1 MWPLARLGGMASKAL
16 RRLPRDWLPE
26 RGFDALEAFLG
37 SQATCGDLIE
47 ALPDAMCIADV
58 AGVSWPV
65 AADLLDRVAAL
76 VTPLPQPVSAR
87 VPTGR
92 QEKCAHGLTARG
104 PVRTEFGAC
113 RSRCR
118 AQASSLLASRTR
130 GAAGAAACLPTG
142 LRDLDHALGG
152 GLGAGSIV
160 EAVGETGVGK
170 SQLAM
175 SMAARAPLP
184 AVRGGLG
191 GGVLFVDTE
200 GKFSPSR
207 LCEIA
212 TNLDAVVGDPVQ
224 AEARVAAVL
233 EAVTVMR
240 ATNSRELR
248 AIMEDLEAIVARSK
262 VRLVVVDSVA
272 ALARRDFDQS
282 SLRERQG
289 ELSRIA
295 SLLKSVAEAYGLVVL
310 VTNQVAG
317 RLSPEEA
324 GPMPGGTVRP
334 ALGNTWSHCVN
345 TRLVLQHLPASVVA
359 LPPAGAAA
367 GPFAAAL
374 HAAAEGGVRTV
385 SVAKSPV
392 APNATDV
399 YVIGAAGITPLPAG
413 TRFEGGGGATEA
425 AGAAL
430 GSAWASVSASAAADS
445 LAGTGIRDRIAE
457 VAAPSESPAGSRAA
471 AEDADVFDGLT
482 EAELA
487 ALEA

>member
-1 MWPLARLGGMASKAL
+1 MPPHR
-16 RRLPRDWLPE
+16 
-26 RGFDALEAFLG
+26 
-37 SQATCGDLIE
+37 
-47 ALPDAMCIADV
+47 
-58 AGVSWPV
+58 
-65 AADLLDRVAAL
+65 
-76 VTPLPQPVSAR
+76 
-87 VPTGR
+87 
-92 QEKCAHGLTARG
+92 
-104 PVRTEFGAC
+104 
-113 RSRCR
+113 R
-118 AQASSLLASRTR
+118 AQALTLLASRRR
-130 GAAGAAACLPTG
+130 GSAGAATVLPTG
-142 LRDLDHALGG
+142 LRELDLALGG
-152 GLGAGSIV
+152 GLGTGSIV
-160 EAVGETGVGK
+160 EVVGETGVGK

-184 AVRGGLG
+184 AARGGLA

-200 GKFSPSR
+200 GKFSPGR
-207 LCEIA
+207 LCDIVS
-212 TNLDAVVGDPVQ
+212 NLDAVVGDPAQ
-224 AEARVAAVL
+224 GEARVAAVL

-240 ATNSRELR
+240 ASNSRELR
-248 AIMEDLEAIVARSK
+248 SIMEDLESIVARGK

-345 TRLVLQHLPASVVA
+345 TRLVLQHMPASVVA
-359 LPPAGAAA
+359 LPPSGAAA

-374 HAAAEGGVRTV
+374 QAAAEGGVRTI
-385 SVAKSPV
+385 SVAKSPI

-399 YVIGAAGITPLPAG
+399 YVISAAGITPVPAG
-413 TRFEGGGGATEA
+413 TRFEGAATA
-425 AGAAL
+425 DASKSAL
-430 GSAWASVSASAAADS
+430 GSAWASVSASAAVES
-445 LAGTGIRDRIAE
+445 LAGTGIRDRIAD
-457 VAAPSESPAGSRAA
+457 VAPMESPAGTRSVAD
-471 AEDADVFDGLT
+471 DADVFEGLT